1 MFEWKQEYALGISE
15 IDRQHQE
22 LFRMADEIY
31 DMVLEVSG
39 DFQTQRIADLMTALN
54 QYAEDH
60 FALEE
65 SLLVRYEYPEL
76 EAHKREH
83 DSFRL
88 QVAELSQAKESQ
100 IQREVL
106 TELIKFMTQ
115 WIFRHIRLTDAEY
128 APYLKAKLH

>member
-1 MFEWKQEYALGISE
+1 MFEWKQEYAIGISE

-31 DMVLEVSG
+31 DMVLDISG
-39 DFQTQRIADLMTALN
+39 DSQLQQVTDLMAALK

-83 DSFRL
+83 ASFRA
-88 QVAELSQAKESQ
+88 QVAELSQAKGSQ
-100 IQREVL
+100 TQQAVL

-115 WIFRHIRLTDAEY
+115 WIFRHIRSADVDY